1 MRPIASRAL
10 AIVLFLAACG
20 PRPDRPGGADAAG
33 AADSAPG
40 GAAPAPR
47 AATLDLQ
54 GRPMVAPM
62 TAHVD
67 SLSAKPAML
76 HADMAAHTAMTEHFV
91 AATKADAAALAAP
104 GSAAYDALAD
114 SVLADLRTLA
124 TAKGAGWDSL
134 ATAHLDRVHRLMA
147 AYDVMVQGR

>member
-1 MRPIASRAL
+1 MRPTVAL

-20 PRPDRPGGADAAG
+20 PKPDHAG
-33 AADSAPG
+33 AAATADSAAGG
-40 GAAPAPR
+40 GAPAASTPAPA
-47 AATLDLQ
+47 LQ

-76 HADMAAHTAMTEHFV
+76 HADMAAHTAMTEHFI
-91 AATKADAAALAAP
+91 AATRADAAALAAP
-104 GSAAYDALAD
+104 GSAGYDALAD

>member
-1 MRPIASRAL
+1 MRPTAARGL
-10 AIVLFLAACG
+10 AVVLFLTACG
-20 PRPDRPGGADAAG
+20 QKADHAA
-33 AADSAPG
+33 AADSATG
-40 GAAPAPR
+40 AAAPAAST
-47 AATLDLQ
+47 AAPTLQ

-114 SVLADLRTLA
+114 SVLADLKTLA
-124 TAKGAGWDSL
+124 TAKGAAWDAL

>member
-1 MRPIASRAL
+1 MRPTAARAL
-10 AIVLFLAACG
+10 AIVLVLAACG
-20 PRPDRPGGADAAG
+20 PKPDHSGAAR
-33 AADSAPG
+33 AADSASG
-40 GAAPAPR
+40 GAAPAANT
-47 AATLDLQ
+47 AAPTLQ

-76 HADMAAHTAMTEHFV
+76 HADMAAHTTMTEHFV
-91 AATKADAAALAAP
+91 AATKADATALAAP